1 MKKKLEFHFFGS
13 LLLLLVVGG
22 LIATV
27 TNNVIIKNTNKTK
40 VKLINQV
47 KSANTKLKEEKWNER
62 LGKCWFKKND
72 IQKKKT
78 AEYIFLEKKTGLI
91 FILNLEDTKKY
102 FWQCFVS

>member
-1 MKKKLEFHFFGS
+1 LKKKLEFHFFGS

-47 KSANTKLKEEKWNER
+47 KSANTKLKEEK
-62 LGKCWFKKND
+62 
-72 IQKKKT
+72 
-78 AEYIFLEKKTGLI
+78 
-91 FILNLEDTKKY
+91 
-102 FWQCFVS
+102 